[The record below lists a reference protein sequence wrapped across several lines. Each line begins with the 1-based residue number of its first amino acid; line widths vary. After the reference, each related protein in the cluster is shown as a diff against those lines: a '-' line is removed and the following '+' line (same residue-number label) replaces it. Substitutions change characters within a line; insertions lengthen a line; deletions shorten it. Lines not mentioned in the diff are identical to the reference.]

1 MRSSC
6 TTVNSWMIL
15 FNFFLFVL
23 IVVVGPF
30 VHVSFQDCAVV
41 GIVLLYF
48 YLFFHLF
55 VSFPSKKEN

>member
-30 VHVSFQDCAVV
+30 VHVSFQDCIVV

-48 YLFFHLF
+48 RFVFSF
-55 VSFPSKKEN
+55 VSFPSKKQN

>member
-1 MRSSC
+1 
-6 TTVNSWMIL
+6 MIL